1 LWPSRGAGGR
11 EDDEEE
17 VKMEAPERMDEIAAA
32 LHARA
37 ASAAAPYG
45 DETAS
50 FVAVA
55 SADGRR
61 GEEGEEEARVQ
72 SREDDDGEGGVV
84 GVSRVVKKEEE
95 GGVKIKAE
103 REY

>member
-1 LWPSRGAGGR
+1 
-11 EDDEEE
+11 
-17 VKMEAPERMDEIAAA
+17 MEAPERMDEIAAA

-37 ASAAAPYG
+37 ASAAAPYDG
-45 DETAS
+45 ETAS

-61 GEEGEEEARVQ
+61 GEEGEEARVQ

-84 GVSRVVKKEEE
+84 GVGRVVKKEEE